1 MERKKPLQSIFLQ
14 GVGLMLKA
22 LAALASLVLQVFFF
36 LLLLM
41 AIGDRGRTG
50 KDREGKPA
58 GGHP

>member
-1 MERKKPLQSIFLQ
+1 M
-14 GVGLMLKA
+14 MLKA